1 MGAHAK
7 KKSSN
12 AAQRDRADIAAERA
26 AFAAEMTTLDA
37 SKLVFVDESGIRQGE
52 RVSYGYAFKGER
64 CYETAPFRTGRRRN
78 LLGWMRQ
85 GRGQV
90 ASWTGQNVTGDLF
103 ERWVRV
109 VLVPNLRKGDVV
121 IWDNARVHTPDAVA
135 LVEAAGARVL
145 ALPRYSPEF
154 NPIEMMW
161 SKVKH
166 LVRRAHADTKQA
178 LEDAVAWAVRE
189 VTEEDSR
196 GWIEHSGYV
205 FPPAST

>member
-1 MGAHAK
+1 M
-7 KKSSN
+7 
-12 AAQRDRADIAAERA
+12 
-26 AFAAEMTTLDA
+26 
-37 SKLVFVDESGIRQGE
+37 FVDSLPRPSGESGIRQGE
-52 RVSYGYAFKGER
+52 RTGYGYAFKGQR
-64 CYETAPFRTGRRRN
+64 CYESSPFRVGKRRN

-90 ASWTGQNVTGDLF
+90 ASWTGPNVTGDLF
-103 ERWVRV
+103 ERWVRI

-145 ALPRYSPEF
+145 PLPRYSPEF

-161 SKVKH
+161 SKVKQ

-178 LEDAVAWAVRE
+178 LEDAVAWAVRQ
-189 VTEEDSR
+189 VTAEDST